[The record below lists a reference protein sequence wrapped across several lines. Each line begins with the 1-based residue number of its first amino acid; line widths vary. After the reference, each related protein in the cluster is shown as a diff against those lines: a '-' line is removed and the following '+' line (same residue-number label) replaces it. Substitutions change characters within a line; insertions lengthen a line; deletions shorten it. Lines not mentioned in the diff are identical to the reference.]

1 MQYIEI
7 NLFDHNIKGQ
17 GQGHSVGIHLIDTQ
31 PLNRMRQV
39 QTTKKVSTRATY
51 KM

>member
-7 NLFDHNIKGQ
+7 NLFDHDIKGE
-17 GQGHSVGIHLIDTQ
+17 GHSVGIHLIDTQ
-31 PLNRMRQV
+31 PLDRMRQV
-39 QTTKKVSTRATY
+39 QITNKVSTRY